1 MNPSSFGTGAKKT
14 GAEDAAA
21 ALRAR
26 NFHLR
31 VVLMERND
39 YILNMKRTRL
49 MAVWLT
55 GGLMLLPAARAVVSG
70 DNPYRSIV
78 ERNPFG
84 LLPPTPPAPPPDTN
98 PPPSNIKLTGI
109 TTILGI
115 KNALLMA
122 QEPGP
127 GGKSQSYILT
137 EGQREGQ
144 IEVLT
149 IDNVTGSV
157 KVSNAGTVSTL
168 TFDKDGMKAPVVPV
182 APISTPGGVPTAF
195 RPGMP
200 VPPAPASVSGQ
211 PAPTG
216 NYIPPQPGS
225 GLRQIPTRSL
235 RMPQS
240 SAQLNQPA
248 PAAAPSPEAQILSQ
262 AIMMEAHR
270 DLPGMP
276 PMPPTILTPGPPM
289 PGAE

>member
-1 MNPSSFGTGAKKT
+1 MKRS
-14 GAEDAAA
+14 
-21 ALRAR
+21 
-26 NFHLR
+26 
-31 VVLMERND
+31 D
-39 YILNMKRTRL
+39 YILSMKRERL
-49 MAVWLT
+49 IAVV
-55 GGLMLLPAARAVVSG
+55 GLAVGLFLIPAARAVVSG
-70 DNPYRSIV
+70 DNPYKSIV

-84 LLPPTPPAPPPDTN
+84 LLPPPPPPPPPDTN

-149 IDNVTGSV
+149 IDSVGGSV

-168 TFDKDGMKAPVVPV
+168 TFEKDGMKAPA
-182 APISTPGGVPTAF
+182 APLAAPGAMPTLF

-200 VPPAPASVSGQ
+200 IPPAPAPAPGQ
-211 PAPTG
+211 PVPTG
-216 NYIPPQPGS
+216 NFNPNQPGGGTVPSANPSS

-240 SAQLNQPA
+240 SAQLNA
-248 PAAAPSPEAQILSQ
+248 PAAQSTLSPEEQ
-262 AIMMEAHR
+262 AINQAVGMINSEEQAKR
-270 DLPGMP
+270 IGLPHP
-276 PMPPTILTPGPPM
+276 PLPPM
-289 PGAE
+289 PGMTLPAE